1 MTPETSTL
9 GYFFTP
15 FDDQECRDNFL
26 ELEQWYQNS
35 VVELENDEA
44 EEDTLLS
51 NIIVAFER
59 ANMSIVDNADFI
71 KWLLNFNMEDPL
83 GLLYGFD
90 PSDPLPE
97 GVSPLFLG
105 PNDRVAQSLLSS
117 EGATPITDNASLQP
131 ALSEAFYQRADNFL
145 EF

>member
-71 KWLLNFNMEDPL
+71 QWLLNFNMEDPL
-83 GLLYGFD
+83 GPLHGED
-90 PSDPLPE
+90 PLDPLPE
-97 GVSPLFLG
+97 GVSPLYLG
-105 PNDRVAQSLLSS
+105 PNDRVARSLLSS